1 MDPDRAGFPLQV
13 YVAVT
18 LAEHDERS
26 HLRFQRAVRLIP
38 GVVQADWVTEETDA
52 LLRVVAR
59 GVDDLQRTPTML
71 QKGGAQRVLTLLRL
85 AEVKPEAPL
94 RV

>member
-38 GVVQADWVTEETDA
+38 GVVQGDWVTE
-52 LLRVVAR
+52 R
-59 GVDDLQRTPTML
+59 RTL
-71 QKGGAQRVLTLLRL
+71 SSGWWR
-85 AEVKPEAPL
+85 EASTTCSE
-94 RV
+94 R